1 MLCLDNLSPKDVQE
15 TASDILHGSYRIN
28 EKGTQVGT
36 CISRWYDKLQLIVAD
51 NGSAGVNFEHSAVDG
66 HTILRFTSDVFTDT
80 IVRFAQTISGPS
92 RVNSFM
98 EHPQTNKAPSSP
110 TDTTPKRLYF
120 ELDDELRKGNVSLFY
135 CAQEYS

>member
-1 MLCLDNLSPKDVQE
+1 MCLDNLSPKDVKE
-15 TASDILHGSYRIN
+15 MASDVLHGSYGIN
-28 EKGTQVGT
+28 EKGTQIGT
-36 CISRWYDKLQLIVAD
+36 CISRWYDKLQLIVTD

-98 EHPQTNKAPSSP
+98 EHAANKSPLSP

-120 ELDDELRKGNVSLFY
+120 ELDDELRRGILMY
-135 CAQEYS
+135 LCL